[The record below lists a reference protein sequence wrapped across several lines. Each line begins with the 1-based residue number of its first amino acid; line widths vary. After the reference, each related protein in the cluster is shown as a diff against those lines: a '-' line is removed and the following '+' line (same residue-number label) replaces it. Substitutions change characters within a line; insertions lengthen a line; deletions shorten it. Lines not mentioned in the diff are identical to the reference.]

1 MRAWGVWAAPRCGAA
16 ASWPDGWLLKEERAS
31 RPVILHAVSSTIR
44 ARQPSFPRRRESSI
58 IPVPVPC
65 FPPRRGGA
73 PTTPVEKRRGT
84 ARSSSACRA
93 HTTLLRTA
101 GVLFCPHAKAARLH
115 SRQQTERNAVCRR
128 YLQPRPT
135 PGAAPLRGGRGFFP
149 SLRRISAG
157 LCEDHDTM
165 ASAIAR
171 EKTIKKWNRAWKLR
185 LIEEMNPDWRDLA
198 EDLP

>member
-1 MRAWGVWAAPRCGAA
+1 MQGGGRGWRLRGCNRRGDRWLRVVISPQRS
-16 ASWPDGWLLKEERAS
+16 ASGLHHNATPPHCHSRVGGNPAYWLVL
-31 RPVILHAVSSTIR
+31 
-44 ARQPSFPRRRESSI
+44 
-58 IPVPVPC
+58 VPC

-73 PTTPVEKRRGT
+73 PTTPVDTRRGT